1 MFRKGILAIFTLLT
15 FLGAND
21 VRAYLNWDIYSDAVI
36 KEGDIYN
43 VVRVYDIPPD
53 HTTVNMVG
61 GFVDA
66 MTTYDYSTLNVT
78 AGQVSSLGAIDHS
91 TVNISG
97 NAEIWNA
104 GANEWGNVNISG
116 GNLTGAGATGHGVLN
131 ISGDATIWYVGF
143 SQSGTMNMSG
153 GQIDAV
159 SVYDSAVVNLLGG
172 LIVEGIGTRLG
183 HFEGLI
189 NVYGYHLGKTCA
201 GGVCSVYGF
210 FPNGSAFSINVAEA
224 VYPRVNLIPE
234 PATLVLLGLGGLI
247 VNRRKE

>member
-1 MFRKGILAIFTLLT
+1 MKSVIITIAAVVLMLSAVSPANTVGNKDFYSSGQILS
-15 FLGAND
+15 GEQ
-21 VRAYLNWDIYSDAVI
+21 W
-36 KEGDIYN
+36 N
-43 VVRVYDIPPD
+43 VVSIYDTPPD

-131 ISGDATIWYVGF
+131 ISGDATIWHVGF
-143 SQSGTMNMSG
+143 SQSGVMNMTGS
-153 GQIDAV
+153 QIDAV

-172 LIVEGIGTRLG
+172 LIVEGIGTRPG

-189 NVYGYHLGKTCA
+189 NVYGYDLGKTCA
-201 GGVCSVYGF
+201 EGICRVYGS
-210 FPNGSAFSINVAEA
+210 FPDGSAFSINVAE
-224 VYPRVNLIPE
+224 VGGNLYRWIQTALSGPG
-234 PATLVLLGLGGLI
+234 VKF
-247 VNRRKE
+247 V